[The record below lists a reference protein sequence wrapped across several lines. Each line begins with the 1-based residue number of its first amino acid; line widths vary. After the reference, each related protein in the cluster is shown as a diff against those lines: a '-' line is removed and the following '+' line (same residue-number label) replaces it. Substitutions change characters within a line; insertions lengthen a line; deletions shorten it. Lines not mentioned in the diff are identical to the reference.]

1 MNDFKVG
8 VIGSNV
14 DLQKIST
21 LKEEL
26 TKITREIDELVK
38 KLLKLKE
45 IENRLARQL
54 VAERNKNSFSK
65 THLQTMKLA
74 QKHLV

>member
-21 LKEEL
+21 LKAEL
-26 TKITREIDELVK
+26 EKITHEIDELVK

-45 IENRLARQL
+45 MENRLARQL
-54 VAERNKNSFSK
+54 STERNKNSFSK
-65 THLQTMKLA
+65 THLQIMKLA

>member
-1 MNDFKVG
+1 MNDFKLG

-21 LKEEL
+21 LNAEL
-26 TKITREIDELVK
+26 QKITREIDELEK

-45 IENRLARQL
+45 IKNQLARQL
-54 VAERNKNSFSK
+54 TTEKNKNSFSK
-65 THLQTMKLA
+65 THLQIMKLA